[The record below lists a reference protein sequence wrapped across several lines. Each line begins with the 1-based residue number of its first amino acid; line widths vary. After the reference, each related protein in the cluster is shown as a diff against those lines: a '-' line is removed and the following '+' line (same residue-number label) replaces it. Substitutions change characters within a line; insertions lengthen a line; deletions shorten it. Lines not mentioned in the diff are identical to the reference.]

1 MLFLVL
7 GVLYFVE
14 LYNFSIIVNINNK
27 LFIKDS
33 IFIKMKIICLKKNK
47 KILNNIELNFIYKQ
61 FVIDLI

>member
-33 IFIKMKIICLKKNK
+33 IFIKMKIICLKKNN
-47 KILNNIELNFIYKQ
+47 KILNNIELNFIYK
-61 FVIDLI
+61 

>member
-27 LFIKDS
+27 LFIKDN
-33 IFIKMKIICLKKNK
+33 IVIKMKIICLKKNK
-47 KILNNIELNFIYKQ
+47 KILNNIELNCIYK
-61 FVIDLI
+61 